1 MSYTIFISHS
11 HKDLE
16 LARDLARRLKDVGV
30 NTFVDASEVSAGGE
44 VSGAVLDALRKA
56 DEVLLV
62 LTDNAVASSNVMF
75 EFGAAD
81 ALDKRVT
88 PVVVT
93 EGVEQR
99 LPMVGSQYIKYSD
112 LSKYISSL
120 KRRLKAA

>member
-16 LARDLARRLKDVGV
+16 LARDLARRLKEVGV
-30 NTFVDASEVSAGGE
+30 NAFVDADKVSAGGDI
-44 VSGAVLDALRKA
+44 SGAVLDALRKA

-99 LPMVGSQYIKYSD
+99 LPMVGSQYIRYSD
-112 LSKYISSL
+112 LPKYISSL

>member
-1 MSYTIFISHS
+1 MSYTVFISHS
-11 HKDLE
+11 SKDLE
-16 LARDLARRLKDVGV
+16 LARDLARRLKEVGV
-30 NTFVDASEVSAGGE
+30 STFVDTDEVSAGGE
-44 VSGAVLDALRKA
+44 ISSGVLSALREA

-62 LTDNAVASSNVMF
+62 LTDNALVSSNVMF

-93 EGVEQR
+93 EGVEKR

-112 LSKYISSL
+112 LPKYISSL